1 MNKKSV
7 VWTSPRRVKMG
18 FLNNTSVTV
27 DAILTKKGRE
37 LLARGQDEFKITKFA
52 LADDEIDYSLWD
64 TAHPNGSNYYGAVIE
79 NMPLLEAFVDENQ
92 VMRYKLVSLP
102 KNTAKL
108 PILEIPSPTLVFNGP
123 GITQTISPNT
133 RNGSDNE
140 SGYNFILHDAVIANL
155 TPVIVASKKKRSK
168 RKRGILGRGR
178 GMKGRMGGLG
188 AFSAEAAGKFLPG
201 GILEPDFLAD
211 IEKNIA
217 DLQMNT
223 GATTP
228 VFLNEEERK
237 SSITIT
243 GKSVNVVSRSV
254 TSDTSTNVTVI
265 GLDTGATYNVAV
277 TVKADPSKL

>member
-123 GITQTISPNT
+123 GITQTITPNT

-140 SGYNFILHDAVIANL
+140 IF
-155 TPVIVASKKKRSK
+155 
-168 RKRGILGRGR
+168 
-178 GMKGRMGGLG
+178 
-188 AFSAEAAGKFLPG
+188 
-201 GILEPDFLAD
+201 
-211 IEKNIA
+211 
-217 DLQMNT
+217 
-223 GATTP
+223 
-228 VFLNEEERK
+228 
-237 SSITIT
+237 
-243 GKSVNVVSRSV
+243 
-254 TSDTSTNVTVI
+254 
-265 GLDTGATYNVAV
+265 
-277 TVKADPSKL
+277 

>member
-7 VWTSPRRVKMG
+7 VWKSNRRVNMG

-37 LLARGQDEFKITKFA
+37 LLARGQDEFRITKFA
-52 LADDEIDYSLWD
+52 LSDDEIDYSLWD

-123 GITQTISPNT
+123 GITQTITPNT

-140 SGYNFILHDAVIANL
+140 SGYSFILHDAIIANL
-155 TPVIVASKKKRSK
+155 TPVIVSSGKRKKPVRGSKKKSN
-168 RKRGILGRGR
+168 RGGFAQ
-178 GMKGRMGGLG
+178 G
-188 AFSAEAAGKFLPG
+188 AFSAGAVGKLGATAFLDEMDM
-201 GILEPDFLAD
+201 LD
-211 IEKNIA
+211 IA
-217 DLQMNT
+217 DLQFNA

-237 SSITIT
+237 SSISIT

-254 TSDTSTNVTVI
+254 TTDTSTNVTIV

>member
-1 MNKKSV
+1 MNKKSI
-7 VWTSPRRVKMG
+7 VWKSNRRVKMG

-123 GITQTISPNT
+123 GITQTITPNT

-155 TPVIVASKKKRSK
+155 TPVIVASKRKRSK
-168 RKRGILGRGR
+168 RSRGILGRGR
-178 GMKGRMGGLG
+178 RGRGLA
-188 AFSAEAAGKFLPG
+188 AFSAASMEKFLPSG
-201 GILEPDFLAD
+201 VLEKDFLAD
-211 IEKNIA
+211 IEQDIA

-254 TSDTSTNVTVI
+254 TTDTSTNVTIV

>member
-211 IEKNIA
+211 IERDIA

>member
-108 PILEIPSPTLVFNGP
+108 PILEIPSPALVFNGP

-211 IEKNIA
+211 IERDIA